1 MLTSF
6 SHHLH
11 APPFLSSVPAR
22 LHMHQNNPVIKKKMI
37 TIDKPHTSNNNG
49 INLKLMACKIVN
61 TRPCK
66 MVRLAF
72 VLSFA

>member
-22 LHMHQNNPVIKKKMI
+22 LHMHQNNPVMKNKMI
-37 TIDKPHTSNNNG
+37 TVDKPYTS
-49 INLKLMACKIVN
+49 K
-61 TRPCK
+61 
-66 MVRLAF
+66 
-72 VLSFA
+72 